1 MFDVEKELNA
11 IPALSL
17 EDFQQK
23 VLTSRQQQAAHGHAR
38 TSPNQNSASVSLTP
52 TSIVATNHVVGGT
65 TAGVSIAPQ
74 ASVTI
79 VNNQS
84 SATVSYHP
92 QV

>member
-65 TAGVSIAPQ
+65 TAGVSIPQ
-74 ASVTI
+74 SSVTI

>member
-65 TAGVSIAPQ
+65 TAGVSIPQ